1 MAKAFASQSDLTEK
15 KITFEELAPNCYAY
29 TTEGDPNAGV
39 VIGDDC
45 VMVIEA
51 LATPVQAQRLIDK
64 IREITDKP
72 IKHLVLS
79 HYHAVRVMGASA
91 YNAQNIIASDKTY
104 NLIVER
110 GEADFKSE
118 VERFPRLFEAVETV
132 PGLTWPTMVFKD
144 ELTIHMGKMKVQIL
158 ALGGG
163 HTAGDTVIWVPEHRV
178 LYSGDEIE
186 WGQTPYCGDAIL
198 TDWPHTLDAIAALQ
212 PEAVVPGRGEARRS
226 AAESQAS
233 IESTKGFVT
242 ELFSLAKRAV
252 DKNMELKEA
261 YDYIW
266 SVMEPK
272 YGNWGIF
279 QHCMPFNVSRAYD
292 EARGIH
298 HPRVWTAERDK
309 EMWDA
314 LA

>member
-1 MAKAFASQSDLTEK
+1 MAKAFASQGDLTEK

-144 ELTIHMGKMKVQIL
+144 ELTIHMGKTKVQIL

-186 WGQTPYCGDAIL
+186 WDCRAGAGSGCARPRRGAPKRGGEPGGD
-198 TDWPHTLDAIAALQ
+198 
-212 PEAVVPGRGEARRS
+212 R
-226 AAESQAS
+226 
-233 IESTKGFVT
+233 K
-242 ELFSLAKRAV
+242 
-252 DKNMELKEA
+252 
-261 YDYIW
+261 
-266 SVMEPK
+266 
-272 YGNWGIF
+272 
-279 QHCMPFNVSRAYD
+279 
-292 EARGIH
+292 
-298 HPRVWTAERDK
+298 HPRLRDRVVQPCQTGCRQKHGAKGSIRFRLVGDGAEIRQLGNLP
-309 EMWDA
+309 A
-314 LA
+314 LYAVQCEPCV